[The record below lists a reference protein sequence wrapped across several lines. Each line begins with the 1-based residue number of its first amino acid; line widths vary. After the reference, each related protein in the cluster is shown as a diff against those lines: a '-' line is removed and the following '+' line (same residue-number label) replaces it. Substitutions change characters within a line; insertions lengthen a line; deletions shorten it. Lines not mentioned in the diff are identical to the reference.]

1 MSASRALD
9 RAGVD
14 ADAEEAAAA
23 AAKEEVLRPMPSVII
38 AARSAIS
45 PVCART
51 NASRVLVHRVANVGL
66 DRRAME
72 SVTTADKRAT

>member
-14 ADAEEAAAA
+14 ADAEEAAA

-45 PVCART
+45 PGEHFPT
-51 NASRVLVHRVANVGL
+51 DTPS
-66 DRRAME
+66 E
-72 SVTTADKRAT
+72 IK

>member
-45 PVCART
+45 PGEHFPT
-51 NASRVLVHRVANVGL
+51 DTPS
-66 DRRAME
+66 E
-72 SVTTADKRAT
+72 IK

>member
-14 ADAEEAAAA
+14 ADAEEAA

-45 PVCART
+45 PGEHFPT
-51 NASRVLVHRVANVGL
+51 DTPS
-66 DRRAME
+66 E
-72 SVTTADKRAT
+72 IK